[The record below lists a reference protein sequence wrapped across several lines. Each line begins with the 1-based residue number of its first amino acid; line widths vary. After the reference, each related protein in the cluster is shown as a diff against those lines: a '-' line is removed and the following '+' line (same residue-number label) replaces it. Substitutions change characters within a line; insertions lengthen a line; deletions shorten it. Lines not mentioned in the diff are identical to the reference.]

1 MLKINEIF
9 YSIQGESAYAGLP
22 CAMVRLTGCNLRCTY
37 CDSEYAF
44 YEGRKMTVEEILTE
58 VDGFGTRLVE
68 ITGGEPLLQNE
79 VYSLMQAF
87 IDKGYKVLLE
97 TGGAFMLGR
106 VPAGVVKILDVK
118 CPGSGESENNLFEN
132 FQILS
137 DDDEIKFVLMDR
149 VDYEWSKSLVEEY
162 QLDKICGVLFSPV
175 HDKLPLTD
183 LAKWILAD
191 RLPVRLQ
198 TQLHKF
204 IWGKDAIGV

>member
-22 CAMVRLTGCNLRCTY
+22 CAMVRLTGCNLRCVY

-44 YEGRKMTVEEILTE
+44 YDGRKMTVEEILAK

-79 VYSLMQAF
+79 VCSLMQAF

-97 TGGAFMLGR
+97 TGGAYSLEK

-118 CPGSGESENNLFEN
+118 CPGSGESEQNIYEN
-132 FQILS
+132 FQLLS
-137 DDDEIKFVLMDR
+137 TADEVKFVLMDR
-149 VDYEWSKSLVEEY
+149 ADYEWSKSLLEQYRLE
-162 QLDKICGVLFSPV
+162 KICGVLFSPV
-175 HDKLPLTD
+175 HDKLPLID
-183 LAKWILAD
+183 LAEWILAD

-198 TQLHKF
+198 TQLHKT